1 MRQIT
6 VKSTVKME
14 DNMFQFKRILELV
27 VFTWLFVWFV
37 YKLIARKP
45 LMPLSSVKPSFRDW
59 YEPRLKVVD
68 TILKLIVGPV
78 IAICAWTYVLP
89 FTLDIPDMITGNY
102 QYVEGTVLSKQYD
115 SRYANRLIKV
125 EDEDTGETVTISC
138 DYNKANKGDYIKIK
152 YLKHTK
158 EGVVVEHKKK

>member
-1 MRQIT
+1 
-6 VKSTVKME
+6 
-14 DNMFQFKRILELV
+14 MFQFKRILELV
-27 VFTWLFVWFV
+27 VFTGLIIWFV
-37 YKLIARKP
+37 YKLVTGRP
-45 LMPLSSVKPSFRDW
+45 LMPLSSVKPSFRVW
-59 YEPRLKVVD
+59 YEPRLKVID
-68 TILKLIVGPV
+68 IILKLLVGPV

-102 QYVEGTVLSKQYD
+102 QYVEGTVLSKQYN

-158 EGVVVEHKKK
+158 EGVVVEHVKKNG